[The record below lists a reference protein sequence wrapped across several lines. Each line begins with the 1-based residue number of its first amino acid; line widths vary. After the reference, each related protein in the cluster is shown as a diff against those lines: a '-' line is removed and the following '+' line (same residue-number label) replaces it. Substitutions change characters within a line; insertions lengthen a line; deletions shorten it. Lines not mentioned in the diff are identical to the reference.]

1 VRVKRERAERPR
13 TLAGVVAFALV
24 AYLPYRH
31 LMERMDYYE
40 RKVDRLEQ
48 DILKRRLWM
57 TKDHP

>member
-1 VRVKRERAERPR
+1 
-13 TLAGVVAFALV
+13 VAFALV

-48 DILKRRLWM
+48 DILNRRLWM
-57 TKDHP
+57 TKDYP

>member
-1 VRVKRERAERPR
+1 
-13 TLAGVVAFALV
+13 VAFALV

-31 LMERMDYYE
+31 LMKRMDYYE

-48 DILKRRLWM
+48 DILNRRLWM